1 MAKLVIDKDNTPS
14 NDDGGMA
21 KAWELKQS
29 MIPKDDTFNVVS
41 IDEHEMPSEALYFVG
56 NYDTKAEAHSKQKE
70 QERKGI
76 RTFIYDKTTK

>member
-1 MAKLVIDKDNTPS
+1 MAKLVIDKNNTPP
-14 NDDGGMA
+14 DDDNGLS
-21 KAWELKQS
+21 KSWKLKQS

-56 NYDTKAEAHSKQKE
+56 NFDTKAEAHSKQKE